1 MISMTVIY
9 IKCNDVSIESSHEEI
24 KIGLYCSTASIF
36 IVKDMLIMCTHLSSS
51 DRSAFAKRKPGI
63 RFTEKMLGTF
73 TSTKNQKGGTP
84 CEFTVTIESQDVES
98 MINCDPAHAATIS
111 GTVTCPALSMA
122 PMTVTA
128 GN

>member
-1 MISMTVIY
+1 
-9 IKCNDVSIESSHEEI
+9 
-24 KIGLYCSTASIF
+24 
-36 IVKDMLIMCTHLSSS
+36 MLTCALTCRLT

-73 TSTKNQKGGTP
+73 RSTKKQQEEIP

-98 MINCDPAHAATIS
+98 MIKCDPAHAAKIS
-111 GTVTCPALSMA
+111 GTATCSALSVE
-122 PMTVTA
+122 PMTITE